1 MKTCPICRARTF
13 DDAEVCYGCMHRFD
27 SEPVR
32 RPAVEEDV
40 WEPDEA
46 VARPTIGDAA
56 AGEEALGE
64 ERHPARS
71 RPATRLD
78 LVEAAGRAEA
88 RPVDGKEPEREGKH
102 ASPGTRR
109 SPARARPEA
118 GLAPQRA
125 EQHRAKAVRFDD
137 GAGRALPAS
146 RAAPAVPFDGAGW
159 IVRFELPG
167 SAASS
172 LEPLDGGTC
181 AHEAEDGRDA
191 AACSLVVSICPMR
204 AEAVPADGASAR
216 GARPAE
222 LGGMRGAR
230 PAEPGGVRAAQ
241 TLFASSEPKRRA
253 GFAGATLVAAGE
265 GGKS

>member
-1 MKTCPICRARTF
+1 MKTCPLCRARTF

-78 LVEAAGRAEA
+78 LVEAAGRAET

-102 ASPGTRR
+102 ASPGAGR

-118 GLAPQRA
+118 DLAPQRA

-204 AEAVPADGASAR
+204 ADAVPADGASAR
-216 GARPAE
+216 GARTLE
-222 LGGMRGAR
+222 LGGMR
-230 PAEPGGVRAAQ
+230 AAQ
-241 TLFASSEPKRRA
+241 ALFASSEPKRRA
-253 GFAGATLVAAGE
+253 GFAGATPVAAGE